1 MLGGWLLRTAS
12 SAMFVGNTGARAGNC
27 ASLGWCF
34 LLFSSDSGTTTLRV
48 KRKNAARHAA
58 RAAKAASATAVTTA
72 AVLRKRPLPYHAAET
87 STPWRRRT
95 RAPILDTVDTGTG
108 SGDAAAEDRASMPV
122 TASSFSRREEAAE
135 RLRQARASFAR
146 RAVSAVKKTILK
158 DRPRSSNASSNAASS
173 TAAGRSDTT
182 YADSIKDFIRERAEC
197 IEAVNFLA
205 KLLKRSATQSPLP
218 PLAEVAL
225 EVTRLNAEQAARN
238 LPREPTST
246 TPIAG
251 SASIS
256 PITKPDDADG
266 RSSISG
272 TRRDPARPRDT
283 LQMEQMGMRVEYL
296 RGCSRQLRSADRSYW
311 LLSRLSLRQLPS
323 HARVDQWAMH
333 RWAWQQVP
341 LRQWPAPSKRRLS
354 GNISCIPKME
364 TSRQPPRATKQC
376 HRLGFPRTRLLT
388 RLWVM
393 LWVPREPLWGPL
405 RTQQQLPQ
413 PLRVLQVL
421 RRAAV
426 VQKTRLEIDLTL
438 CADDGIASWHRCQML
453 LLGQQLLPAY
463 RQAFACCSPARA
475 WYWRG
480 KRRVSNGDC
489 CFGMSLDSTFG
500 RTAFPCF
507 SGLPTGECVGLVG
520 HATRGTFRSLHFPC
534 GALR

>member
-1 MLGGWLLRTAS
+1 MLPPTLLP
-12 SAMFVGNTGARAGNC
+12 VQQQ
-27 ASLGWCF
+27 
-34 LLFSSDSGTTTLRV
+34 
-48 KRKNAARHAA
+48 AARIQPMPI
-58 RAAKAASATAVTTA
+58 AS
-72 AVLRKRPLPYHAAET
+72 
-87 STPWRRRT
+87 
-95 RAPILDTVDTGTG
+95 
-108 SGDAAAEDRASMPV
+108 
-122 TASSFSRREEAAE
+122 
-135 RLRQARASFAR
+135 
-146 RAVSAVKKTILK
+146 KT
-158 DRPRSSNASSNAASS
+158 
-173 TAAGRSDTT
+173 
-182 YADSIKDFIRERAEC
+182 FIRETSGVHRSGELPRQAPQ
-197 IEAVNFLA
+197 AVGHTVPSTSPGWGCPGG
-205 KLLKRSATQSPLP
+205 LLGSMLNKRP
-218 PLAEVAL
+218 E
-225 EVTRLNAEQAARN
+225 N

-272 TRRDPARPRDT
+272 TRRDPARARDT

-296 RGCSRQLRSADRSYW
+296 RGCSHQLRSADRSYW

-341 LRQWPAPSKRRLS
+341 PRQWPAPSKRRLS

-388 RLWVM
+388 PLWVM

-489 CFGMSLDSTFG
+489 CFGMSLDSTIG

-507 SGLPTGECVGLVG
+507 SGLPTGVWDLLATLHGAHFVAFMFHAVHFDDAGQPCVPEGVNREEWLLELPFIL
-520 HATRGTFRSLHFPC
+520 GTALNRSLPC
-534 GALR
+534 SESGSEEGTH